1 MQAKQLRQIQWL
13 TFRLSSGEYAL
24 EVGDVVE
31 VLRMVA
37 LARMPEAPPWL
48 AGLLNLRGRVI
59 PVIDLRLRLGLPAQP
74 IGLDTPIIVAQWA
87 ERPVGLIVDEV
98 TEVLTLFSDALSAPD
113 ALTGADHPIL
123 AVARA
128 DGRLILLLDLKRICE
143 PALFMGP
150 ARPDAAEPTPLHVV
164 AALR

>member
-13 TFRLSSGEYAL
+13 TFRLSGGEYAL
-24 EVGDVVE
+24 DVGDVVE
-31 VLRMVA
+31 VLRMAA
-37 LARMPEAPPWL
+37 LARVPEAPPWL

-59 PVIDLRLRLGLPAQP
+59 PVIDLRLRLSLPAQP
-74 IGLDTPIIVAQWA
+74 VGLDTPIIVAQWA
-87 ERPVGLIVDEV
+87 ERPVGFIVDEV

-113 ALTGADHPIL
+113 ALTGVGHPVL

-143 PALFMGP
+143 PMLLMGQEQPEAAQSTSLHADPAL
-150 ARPDAAEPTPLHVV
+150 H
-164 AALR
+164 